1 MTRVVSIYLPDLP
14 TDRIRRADPGIPPE
28 QAIAVIAR
36 SGSKRW
42 VSAADAAAR
51 KAGVHVGMPAA
62 KAQALFRGLGCSGC
76 HGPSATVHAPKLEGV
91 YGHPVGLATS
101 QTVIADDGYIRD
113 SILQPKKQVVGGF
126 DPIMPS
132 YQGLITE
139 DDLGKLVAYIKSLAN
154 SGGTP

>member
-1 MTRVVSIYLPDLP
+1 
-14 TDRIRRADPGIPPE
+14 
-28 QAIAVIAR
+28 
-36 SGSKRW
+36 
-42 VSAADAAAR
+42 
-51 KAGVHVGMPAA
+51 
-62 KAQALFRGLGCSGC
+62 
-76 HGPSATVHAPKLEGV
+76 
-91 YGHPVGLATS
+91 VGLATS

-139 DDLGKLVAYIKSLAN
+139 DDLGKLVAYIKSLGN

>member
-1 MTRVVSIYLPDLP
+1 MI
-14 TDRIRRADPGIPPE
+14 
-28 QAIAVIAR
+28 
-36 SGSKRW
+36 
-42 VSAADAAAR
+42 ADA
-51 KAGVHVGMPAA
+51 
-62 KAQALFRGLGCSGC
+62 
-76 HGPSATVHAPKLEGV
+76 
-91 YGHPVGLATS
+91 
-101 QTVIADDGYIRD
+101 GYLRD

>member
-1 MTRVVSIYLPDLP
+1 M
-14 TDRIRRADPGIPPE
+14 
-28 QAIAVIAR
+28 
-36 SGSKRW
+36 
-42 VSAADAAAR
+42 
-51 KAGVHVGMPAA
+51 
-62 KAQALFRGLGCSGC
+62 
-76 HGPSATVHAPKLEGV
+76 HAPKLEGV

-139 DDLGKLVAYIKSLAN
+139 DDLGKLVAYIKSLGN